1 MNNQSKQ
8 LIREFMATHTFGTN
22 ADYNFE
28 ELYNLFITLEVKDVV
43 SLLHSPDDFQD
54 FVIENINLI
63 KSEQPIMQYTLRIA
77 LERFKSKLVA
87 KLEYA
92 FNTSNVMFARTVN
105 DLAPSKTSS
114 ILDVG
119 SGEVP
124 SSSIILSG
132 LKHKVTTMDS
142 LIILPKDALANLNV
156 TLDKRFFGK
165 NTPVT
170 NFDFVVGKYPCNAI
184 IPIVEECSAANKPY
198 LIKLCNHNIPGFK
211 FDTLDWREGWKR
223 ILPDI
228 DKYIRFY
235 DEYAFNIDLSD
246 EAVKKIIDLYE
257 GEIPRCQ
264 KQSIMPL
271 VVTSNLGLDNL
282 KFSTSKS
289 PNQPQPQ

>member
-8 LIREFMATHTFGTN
+8 LIREFMATHNFGTN

-28 ELYNLFITLEVKDVV
+28 ELYNLFATLEVKDVV
-43 SLLHSPDDFQD
+43 SLLNSPDDFQD

-63 KSEQPIMQYTLRIA
+63 KSNQPILQYTLLVS
-77 LERFKSKLVA
+77 LERFKSRLVK

-92 FNTSNVMFARTVN
+92 FSTSNAMFAKTVN
-105 DLAPSKTSS
+105 DLAPSKESK

-119 SGEVP
+119 SGEIP
-124 SSSIILSG
+124 SSSILLGG

-142 LIILPKDALANLNV
+142 LIIMPKDVLSNLHV

-165 NTPVT
+165 NSPVKD
-170 NFDFVVGKYPCNAI
+170 FDFVVGKYPCNAI

-228 DKYIRFY
+228 DSYIKFY
-235 DEYAFNIDLSD
+235 DEYAFNIDLS
-246 EAVKKIIDLYE
+246 EESVKKIIDLYE

-264 KQSIMPL
+264 KQSIVPL
-271 VVTSNLGLDNL
+271 VDTSNFDLERL

-289 PNQPQPQ
+289 QNQPQPE

>member
-1 MNNQSKQ
+1 MIKFYILVTYFTHKIKFKKLLQLNECLCYNEYNQNYCDFKTLNLENFMNNQSKQ

-28 ELYNLFITLEVKDVV
+28 ELYNLFITLEVKDIV

-119 SGEVP
+119 SGVIP

-165 NTPVT
+165 N
-170 NFDFVVGKYPCNAI
+170 G
-184 IPIVEECSAANKPY
+184 
-198 LIKLCNHNIPGFK
+198 
-211 FDTLDWREGWKR
+211 
-223 ILPDI
+223 
-228 DKYIRFY
+228 
-235 DEYAFNIDLSD
+235 LS
-246 EAVKKIIDLYE
+246 
-257 GEIPRCQ
+257 
-264 KQSIMPL
+264 
-271 VVTSNLGLDNL
+271 
-282 KFSTSKS
+282 
-289 PNQPQPQ
+289 

>member
-8 LIREFMATHTFGTN
+8 LIREFMSTHIFGTN
-22 ADYNFE
+22 GDYNFE
-28 ELYNLFITLEVKDVV
+28 ELYNLFATLEVKDVV
-43 SLLHSPDDFQD
+43 SLLNSPDDFQD

-63 KSEQPIMQYTLRIA
+63 KSNQPILQYTLLVS
-77 LERFKSKLVA
+77 LERFKSKLVK

-92 FNTSNVMFARTVN
+92 FSTSNAMFAKTVN
-105 DLAPSKTSS
+105 DLAPSRESK

-119 SGEVP
+119 SGEIP
-124 SSSIILSG
+124 SSSILLGG

-142 LIILPKDALANLNV
+142 LIIMPKDVLSNLHV

-165 NTPVT
+165 NSPVKD
-170 NFDFVVGKYPCNAI
+170 FDFVVGKYPCNAI

-228 DKYIRFY
+228 DSYIKFY
-235 DEYAFNIDLSD
+235 DEYAFNIDLS
-246 EAVKKIIDLYE
+246 EESVKKIIDLYE

-264 KQSIMPL
+264 KQSIVPL
-271 VVTSNLGLDNL
+271 VDTSNFDLENL

-289 PNQPQPQ
+289 QNQPQPE